1 MNKIGKFLGREIGW
15 ILLKIFNLIVSRL
28 SEDKRCRLAKRLAN
42 LLYLIPL
49 KHKKIILDNLRFAFK
64 EKSKEEISK
73 LAKSVYQNL
82 TLSLFEMLTLS
93 SSPRG
98 YNQAIEVLGLKNL
111 DQALL
116 AGKGAVAISCHLG
129 NFALLGEKM
138 ASLGYP
144 FTMVMR
150 DPKDKRVA
158 DFFHKI
164 LDKQEVKVIPDRPIT
179 ACVRSCFASL
189 KKREILYLMLDQN
202 VGEGGVFVNF
212 LGREASTHTGP
223 VVFSLKTGAAIIPM
237 FIVRKDNHHQIIIE
251 PEVKL
256 GKFSNYEEDLSGN
269 TAVLSEII
277 ESFIR
282 RYPEQWWWLH
292 QRWKRQPEAPLAGR

>member
-1 MNKIGKFLGREIGW
+1 MNRIGKSLGREIGW
-15 ILLKIFNLIVSRL
+15 ILFKTFNLIVGRL

-49 KHKKIILDNLRFAFK
+49 KHRKIIFANLRFAFK
-64 EKSKEEISK
+64 EKSEKEISK

-82 TLSLFEMLTLS
+82 TLSFFEVLTLPS
-93 SSPRG
+93 EPRG
-98 YNQAIEVLGLKNL
+98 YNQAIEVLGLENL

-116 AGKGAVAISCHLG
+116 PGKGVIAISCHLG
-129 NFALLGEKM
+129 NFVLLGEKI

-144 FTMVMR
+144 FTLVMR

-158 DFFHKI
+158 KFFRKVS
-164 LDKQEVKVIPDRPIT
+164 DKQEVKVILDRPIT

-202 VGEGGVFVNF
+202 VSEGGVFVNF
-212 LGREASTHTGP
+212 FGKEASTHTGP

-256 GKFSNYEEDLSGN
+256 KKFSNYEEDLLGN

-292 QRWKRQPEAPLAGR
+292 QRWKRQPEAPLASE